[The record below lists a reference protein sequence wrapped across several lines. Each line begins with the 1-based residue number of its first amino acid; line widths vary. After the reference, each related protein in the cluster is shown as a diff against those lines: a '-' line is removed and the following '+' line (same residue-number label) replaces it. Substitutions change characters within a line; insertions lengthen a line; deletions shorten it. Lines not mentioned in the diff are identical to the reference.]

1 MPQPERSPE
10 QDASHRLERGLAAL
24 DAGLYLEAF
33 DDLAWVQAHCPDRVA
48 GARAVAALAA
58 VELDPRNETGRP
70 GLGTALLGRFIQD
83 PARPEWAVPLA
94 ETSYLLARALGAPP
108 AEGEPQPEVAEA
120 EVDTAAADSVLA
132 VSADSVPVESADS
145 VASDTVTAD
154 SLGAPSPAVD
164 SPRVRLEQVLPPR
177 ASEAAYGCG
186 AEVDTASWTPPPLPQ
201 PPGPSL
207 LEVIATLEGQRDAMA
222 SRADTLVSEVATL
235 RRRLTE
241 TENELERIRKTLRP

>member
-24 DAGLYLEAF
+24 DAGLYREAF

-94 ETSYLLARALGAPP
+94 ETSYLLARGLGAPP
-108 AEGEPQPEVAEA
+108 AEGEPRPEVA
-120 EVDTAAADSVLA
+120 EVDTATADSVPA

-164 SPRVRLEQVLPPR
+164 SPRVRLEDVLPPR

-186 AEVDTASWTPPPLPQ
+186 AAVDTASWTPPPLPQ